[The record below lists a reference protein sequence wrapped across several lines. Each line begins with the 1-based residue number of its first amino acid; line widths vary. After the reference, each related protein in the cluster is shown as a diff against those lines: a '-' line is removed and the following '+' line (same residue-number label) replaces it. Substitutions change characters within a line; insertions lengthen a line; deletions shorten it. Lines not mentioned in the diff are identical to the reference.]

1 MIGLPTETM
10 DDVAAIAGLGQ
21 SVVDAYYKCPD
32 KPKGKSVR
40 VTVSA
45 SSFVP
50 KPFTPFQWEPQ
61 DTIPVLHEKQQHIK
75 DSITTRKFSLT
86 ITMPIQAIL
95 KQYLQGVTENFVR

>member
-45 SSFVP
+45 SSLYQNRSP
-50 KPFTPFQWEPQ
+50 RSMGTAGYNPC
-61 DTIPVLHEKQQHIK
+61 
-75 DSITTRKFSLT
+75 SS
-86 ITMPIQAIL
+86 
-95 KQYLQGVTENFVR
+95 